1 MLAFALLATMTTTFL
16 FGLIPAWQAG
26 HPGLGMTRTNPR
38 TSTARV
44 RVGRTLVVTQFALS
58 LVLVAGAMLFL
69 RTLVSLSRVET
80 GFDRNH
86 VLVVQMDPQGT
97 GYEGERLRVFQRD
110 MLTALGGLPGVQHVT
125 VATSSPFNGNAD
137 GRRLTVPGMGP
148 EIAEAGCCFRH
159 VAGRPHGEHSGH
171 RLRGRPIDTRD
182 QASTAPVAVV
192 SESFARRYFGDAGTA
207 IGQRFATGRG
217 ESAITHEIVG
227 VARDVR
233 YQDLRTTSERLIYV
247 PWFQARDVRLTPFEF
262 IIRTEGNPANW
273 INMTRSEMQRLRP
286 DAPILAIR
294 TMTGMINGR
303 LLRERLLATLGSFF
317 AIVAVTL
324 AAVGAYGLL
333 AYVVARRVP
342 EIGVRLALGARP
354 SEMMWMT
361 LRENL
366 LLAVVGS
373 TIGIAIGAAGLR
385 ALDGLLF
392 GVSPTDTVNLASAA
406 LILVLVS
413 LAAAVVPARRAA
425 SVDPL
430 VALRCE

>member
-1 MLAFALLATMTTTFL
+1 
-16 FGLIPAWQAG
+16 
-26 HPGLGMTRTNPR
+26 
-38 TSTARV
+38 
-44 RVGRTLVVTQFALS
+44 
-58 LVLVAGAMLFL
+58 
-69 RTLVSLSRVET
+69 
-80 GFDRNH
+80 
-86 VLVVQMDPQGT
+86 
-97 GYEGERLRVFQRD
+97 
-110 MLTALGGLPGVQHVT
+110 
-125 VATSSPFNGNAD
+125 
-137 GRRLTVPGMGP
+137 
-148 EIAEAGCCFRH
+148 
-159 VAGRPHGEHSGH
+159 
-171 RLRGRPIDTRD
+171 
-182 QASTAPVAVV
+182 
-192 SESFARRYFGDAGTA
+192 AGTA

-262 IIRTEGNPANW
+262 IIWTEGNPANW

-430 VALRCE
+430 VA